1 MSASSSRCGAIV
13 SQSEKARNA
22 NSFFDRLAELLN
34 SESVETTNRDDM
46 EPPLRA
52 KMRLAT
58 DHLQQMIR
66 LARQFH
72 QYRFSDD
79 PQRCGMAAEVAG
91 KLVYLHNKLHRG
103 DVGAE
108 FLEMVTLFDRRAKYT
123 PQPDFFGFHHK
134 SWAGVVNK
142 IMLQH
147 YCPFDDAFEA
157 SALSEGITAKQQESG
172 ESESAL
178 WTPEAFALLCQR
190 LDENPIQIL
199 SFTKSSWGVEQ
210 EPGKQSGGDD
220 AAGRQGNADAKCP
233 PSGADTT
240 EKTPLGVPRKEHPY
254 RFECGPEIVRVVGL
268 GEGVALER
276 TEGVERLIA
285 IVTRRRVNVM
295 DLARIGAPQQGRD
308 RSSVD
313 VDADRLSERESVN
326 DERFESRMGD
336 DSPSAV
342 REAVCELIEQRDAA
356 SARGDDQG
364 AGELTAQINAAL
376 QGGKAAVQT
385 AAGTVRKSLGRTYD
399 RLRKG
404 DHGISLAKH
413 FEQFVDRPRND
424 SDFVYAPDESHGK
437 ILWTVK

>member
-52 KMRLAT
+52 KMRLAM

-103 DVGAE
+103 HNKLHQSDVGAD
-108 FLEMVTLFDRRAKYT
+108 FLQMVTLFDRRAKYT
-123 PQPDFFGFHHK
+123 PQPGFFGFHHK

-190 LDENPIQIL
+190 LDENPLQIL

-210 EPGKQSGGDD
+210 EPGKQSAGDN
-220 AAGRQGNADAKCP
+220 AAGGQGVVNDKPPTGAEFVFRPDGDGYFLSGFGESGHVTAK
-233 PSGADTT
+233 GAKGLHDLFRLVQ
-240 EKTPLGVPRKEHPY
+240 TPGVPVPMLKLDA
-254 RFECGPEIVRVVGL
+254 GP
-268 GEGVALER
+268 
-276 TEGVERLIA
+276 GVERA
-285 IVTRRRVNVM
+285 EGDWRSPQPVADGVTIKQLAAKRNQLKADIESAGSDMERSELETELAELEKTAKGMSGLNGTPR
-295 DLARIGAPQQGRD
+295 DLNNP
-308 RSSVD
+308 
-313 VDADRLSERESVN
+313 L
-326 DERFESRMGD
+326 
-336 DSPSAV
+336 
-342 REAVCELIEQRDAA
+342 
-356 SARGDDQG
+356 
-364 AGELTAQINAAL
+364 
-376 QGGKAAVQT
+376 
-385 AAGTVRKSLGRTYD
+385 D
-399 RLRKG
+399 RLRPKLLKR
-404 DHGISLAKH
+404 ISTAGKKLREANLDKLAEH
-413 FEQFVDRPRND
+413 FGPAVTSESGCMVYRPAVEGLTWN
-424 SDFVYAPDESHGK
+424 VTKVVAPK
-437 ILWTVK
+437 VTK